1 MALEIRPSARKRGIS
16 DERIEH
22 VVRTCPMPIEHPNKT
37 GQVILLGPDSN
48 GVPLEVVAFEDD
60 DGNLD
65 VIHAMRLRPSYRE
78 AFEEVMNQWPAE

>member
-1 MALEIRPSARKRGIS
+1 
-16 DERIEH
+16 
-22 VVRTCPMPIEHPNKT
+22 MPIEHPDKT
-37 GQVILLGPDSN
+37 GQLIFLGPDSN

-65 VIHAMRLRPSYRE
+65 VIHAMRLQPSYRE